1 MLLER
6 TNQGVLNQGVVEEVA
21 ELCQVNYRTVQNIW
35 LRGKRAGGIHG
46 VANKRVK
53 TCGRK
58 KIPFDSDAIKKI
70 ELSKRTTLKDLAN
83 ELQMAKT
90 TLWRRLKEGRMKRH
104 TNSIKSTLTDDNK
117 LGQIRFCLSMLDELS
132 VPEEPTFKGMYNV
145 IHIDEKWFYRTKGTQ
160 NYYLAPDEEEPYRST
175 QSKGFIEKVMFLAAV
190 ARPRYDDHGVMTFD
204 GKIGIWPFTY
214 QDFAKRRSPYRE
226 RGEEVTKV
234 LPSVTKDVSRDYMVN
249 KLLPAIKALW
259 PASERG
265 RTIYIH
271 QDNAKTH
278 IFVNDS
284 VFCAA
289 AQADGWDIRLTCQPP
304 NSPDLNI
311 LDLGFFAALQALFE
325 KMSPGKIVDIVA
337 KVKKAYDTY
346 PAKRSNRIFLTLQSC
361 MREVLKQKGGN
372 RYKVPQMRKSFL
384 AALEML
390 PDVVPCD
397 ADVVIA
403 AIEALPDA

>member
-6 TNQGVLNQGVVEEVA
+6 TNQGVLNQGVVDEVA

-35 LRGKRAGGIHG
+35 SRGKKAGGIHG

-90 TLWRRLKEGRMKRH
+90 TLWRRLKEGRLKRH

-226 RGEEVTKV
+226 RG
-234 LPSVTKDVSRDYMVN
+234 
-249 KLLPAIKALW
+249 
-259 PASERG
+259 
-265 RTIYIH
+265 
-271 QDNAKTH
+271 
-278 IFVNDS
+278 
-284 VFCAA
+284 
-289 AQADGWDIRLTCQPP
+289 
-304 NSPDLNI
+304 
-311 LDLGFFAALQALFE
+311 
-325 KMSPGKIVDIVA
+325 
-337 KVKKAYDTY
+337 
-346 PAKRSNRIFLTLQSC
+346 
-361 MREVLKQKGGN
+361 
-372 RYKVPQMRKSFL
+372 
-384 AALEML
+384 
-390 PDVVPCD
+390 
-397 ADVVIA
+397 
-403 AIEALPDA
+403 

>member
-1 MLLER
+1 
-6 TNQGVLNQGVVEEVA
+6 
-21 ELCQVNYRTVQNIW
+21 
-35 LRGKRAGGIHG
+35 
-46 VANKRVK
+46 
-53 TCGRK
+53 
-58 KIPFDSDAIKKI
+58 
-70 ELSKRTTLKDLAN
+70 
-83 ELQMAKT
+83 MAKT
-90 TLWRRLKEGRMKRH
+90 TLWRRLKEGRLKRH

-117 LGQIRFCLSMLDELS
+117 LGRIRFCLSMLDELS

-160 NYYLAPDEEEPYRST
+160 NYYLAPDEEEPYRNT

-190 ARPRYDDHGVMTFD
+190 ARPRYDDDGVMTFD
-204 GKIGIWPFTY
+204 GKIGILPFTY

-234 LPSVTKDVSRDYMVN
+234 LPSVTKGVSRDYMVN

-265 RTIYIH
+265 RTIYIQ

-278 IFVNDS
+278 ISVNDS

-289 AQADGWDIRLTCQPP
+289 AQSDGWDIRLTCQPP

-346 PAKRSNRIFLTLQSC
+346 PAERSNRIFLTLQSC
-361 MREVLKQKGGN
+361 MCEVLKQKGGN
-372 RYKVPQMRKSFL
+372 RYKVPHMRKSFL

-403 AIEALPDA
+403 AIEALPHA